1 MHGVEVGGKLFRCHE
16 GRGRGLSDT
25 PDCPGGNVMRLF
37 WIMAGVFLALGILFV
52 GGAIVIFGDPG
63 EIGDMVARVVD
74 KVAPDPG
81 TDTAKA
87 KIALPG
93 RKSARS
99 RRKSSKKEEQRAER
113 PGYVDGRRAFDPSEI
128 VVVNPPKGFATRAGQ
143 LGFATTEKIRLK
155 NLKMSLYR
163 LQKTG
168 RLHAHEAVKTLRKEF
183 RTASADV
190 NTLYDVAQSGAQ
202 RIAQSGARGI
212 DRTRGGVLSKV
223 RERAGWLQSGVGCGK
238 GIRIGMI
245 DTAIDPRHEAFNGRR
260 IIRKSFHDPDADS
273 GSTLHGT
280 AIAAMLIGK
289 PSAEGFGGLLPDA
302 KLYAANIFQRDE
314 NGETRA
320 DSMALTRAIDWLV
333 GKRLHVVNISFA
345 GIKSNAVRKAIAVA
359 RKHKLIIVAAAGTWG
374 RKAAPAY
381 PAAMRNVIA
390 ITATDVGLSSYRKAN
405 RGRYIDFAAPGV
417 DVWTAIPGGGQFQ
430 TGSSFAAPY
439 GTAAVALA
447 VVDGVRNSPRDIRA
461 HLKAFAVDAG
471 EPGRDDT
478 FGWGVLKLDQPC
490 GT

>member
-1 MHGVEVGGKLFRCHE
+1 MKRTRHVHEGVVPVHGVEVGGKLFRCHE

-63 EIGDMVARVVD
+63 EIGEMVARVVD

-113 PGYVDGRRAFDPSEI
+113 PGYVDGRRAFDPSEF

-155 NLKMSLYR
+155 NLKMSVYR

-168 RLHAHEAVKTLRKEF
+168 RLHAHEAVEKLRKEF

-333 GKRLHVVNISFA
+333 GKRLHVVKKVSPASKATPFA
-345 GIKSNAVRKAIAVA
+345 KPSPS
-359 RKHKLIIVAAAGTWG
+359 
-374 RKAAPAY
+374 PAST
-381 PAAMRNVIA
+381 N
-390 ITATDVGLSSYRKAN
+390 
-405 RGRYIDFAAPGV
+405 
-417 DVWTAIPGGGQFQ
+417 
-430 TGSSFAAPY
+430 
-439 GTAAVALA
+439 
-447 VVDGVRNSPRDIRA
+447 
-461 HLKAFAVDAG
+461 
-471 EPGRDDT
+471 
-478 FGWGVLKLDQPC
+478 
-490 GT
+490 

>member
-1 MHGVEVGGKLFRCHE
+1 
-16 GRGRGLSDT
+16 
-25 PDCPGGNVMRLF
+25 MRLF
-37 WIMAGVFLALGILFV
+37 WIMAGVFLSLGILFV
-52 GGAIVIFGDPG
+52 GGAIVIFGSPG
-63 EIGDMVARVVD
+63 EIEKVVVRLVD
-74 KVAPDPG
+74 KVAPDPAA
-81 TDTAKA
+81 DTARA

-93 RKSARS
+93 DKAARS
-99 RRKSSKKEEQRAER
+99 RRKSSKKKEQPIER

-155 NLKMSLYR
+155 NLKMSVHR

-168 RLHAHEAVKTLRKEF
+168 RLHAHEAIKTLRKEF
-183 RTASADV
+183 RTAAADV
-190 NTLYDVAQSGAQ
+190 NTLYDVAQSGA
-202 RIAQSGARGI
+202 RRYAQSGARRYAQAGA
-212 DRTRGGVLSKV
+212 RGSAPAGSGVLSKV
-223 RERAGWLQSGVGCGK
+223 RERAGWPQSGVGCGK
-238 GIRIGMI
+238 GIRVGMI

-280 AIAAMLIGK
+280 AVAAMLVGK
-289 PSAEGFGGLLPDA
+289 PSAAGFGGLLPDA

-320 DSMALTRAIDWLV
+320 DSMALARAIDWLA
-333 GKRLHVVNISFA
+333 GKRPHVINISLA
-345 GIKSNAVRKAIAVA
+345 GIQSNAVRKAIAIA

-374 RKAAPAY
+374 RRAAPAY

-390 ITATDVGLSSYRKAN
+390 ITAIDVGLSAYRKAN

-417 DVWTAIPGGGQFQ
+417 DVWTAIPGGGRYQ

-447 VVDGVRNSPRDIRA
+447 VVGGVRNSPRDIRA

-490 GT
+490 GS